1 MTNNYEYVY
10 CLTNPAMPD
19 WVKVG
24 KAKNIKNRLT
34 SLNKKTAVPLP
45 FECPAALR
53 VPANSVFKVE
63 HGLHEFL
70 GFSFQKEK
78 EFFRTSL
85 DNVIRF
91 FNTMRSV
98 LPDCQL
104 IMGDELN
111 HETLQEKKK
120 AAATNFAL
128 LDIPIGSQLV
138 YINDI
143 SVVCT
148 VADESNKVLYKN
160 KSYSISALAVE
171 LRGYNVNGYKQFMF
185 EDETLWKR
193 RQRLHP
199 EL

>member
-1 MTNNYEYVY
+1 MNYEYVY

-24 KAKNIKNRLT
+24 KAKNIKARL
-34 SLNKKTAVPLP
+34 SALSKKTAVPLP
-45 FECPAALR
+45 FECKAALR
-53 VPANSVFKVE
+53 VPAESVFKVE

-85 DNVIRF
+85 KDVLRF
-91 FNTMRSV
+91 FNTMCSV
-98 LPDCQL
+98 IPDCQL
-104 IMGDELN
+104 LIGEDLN
-111 HETLQEKKK
+111 FETVQEKKK
-120 AAATNFAL
+120 AAATNFGL
-128 LDIPIGSQLV
+128 LSIPVGSELV
-138 YINDI
+138 YINDT

-148 VADESNKVLYKN
+148 VADASNKVMYKN
-160 KSYSISALAVE
+160 KEYSISGLAME
-171 LRGYNVNGYKQFMF
+171 LRGYHINGYRCFMF
-185 EDETLWKR
+185 EDETLWER